1 MLDNVELNNLI
12 YDLRIMKLSLPEP
25 LMSSIETFECVN
37 KMDSYAN
44 VSIVYRILF
53 TMPVTVA
60 STERSLSMLK

>member
-1 MLDNVELNNLI
+1 MIDNIELNNLI

-25 LMSSIETFECVN
+25 LMSSIETFEYVN